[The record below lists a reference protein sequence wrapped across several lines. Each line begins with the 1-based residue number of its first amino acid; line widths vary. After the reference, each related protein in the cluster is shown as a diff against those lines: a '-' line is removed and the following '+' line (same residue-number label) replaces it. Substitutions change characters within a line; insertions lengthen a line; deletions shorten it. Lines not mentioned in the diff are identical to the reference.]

1 MGLPK
6 IDMPLFET
14 KIVST
19 GEKIKFR
26 PFTVKEEKI
35 LLIAQ
40 ETRESD
46 QIILAMKQII
56 SNCCHA
62 DIDADDLP
70 MFDLEY
76 LLLQIRGKSVNN
88 TISFTV
94 TDPDTNDP
102 VECEIDIEDIK
113 LNVPEG
119 HTNIIPVDEDTQ
131 IVMGYPKLNEV
142 SLFMEI
148 GNPDI
153 NQAEALFNVMLGCVE
168 SVVVGDEVQHLK
180 DFSKEEVDGF
190 LGSLPGE
197 ATVALKTFFETMPQL
212 SYTLEYT
219 NTNGDEKK
227 MVLTGTETFFL

>member
-6 IDMPLFET
+6 IDLPLFET

-19 GEKIKFR
+19 GEKVKFR

-40 ETRESD
+40 ETRESE

-56 SNCCHA
+56 SNCCQG
-62 DIDADDLP
+62 DINADDLP

-94 TDPDTNDP
+94 TDPDTNSP

-119 HTNIIPVDEDTQ
+119 HTNIIPVDDNTQ

-148 GNPDI
+148 GNPDV

-168 SVVVGDEVQHLK
+168 SVVVGDEVQHLN
-180 DFSKEEVDGF
+180 DFSKEEVDAF

-197 ATVALKTFFETMPQL
+197 ATVALKNFFETMPQL

>member
-6 IDMPLFET
+6 IDLPLFET

-19 GEKIKFR
+19 GEKVKFR

-40 ETRESD
+40 ETRESE

-56 SNCCHA
+56 SNCCQG
-62 DIDADDLP
+62 DINADDLP

-94 TDPDTNDP
+94 TDPDTNNP
-102 VECEIDIEDIK
+102 IECEIDIEDIK

-119 HTNIIPVDEDTQ
+119 HTNIIPVDDNTQ

-148 GNPDI
+148 GNPDV

-168 SVVVGDEVQHLK
+168 SVVVGDEVQHLN
-180 DFSKEEVDGF
+180 DFSKEEVDAF

-197 ATVALKTFFETMPQL
+197 ATVALKNFFETMPQL